1 MRPHE
6 ARDRRATVGG
16 NTLDDDWTTFTVGV
30 PRPLVATR
38 LRGKHPLVRAVDRIE
53 AAVLTMAVLLSV
65 VALPFAGAL
74 GTAVYDAGAKP
85 GQAAAGGVLLWAGVT
100 VFAVAIFVVVHR
112 ICDRAR
118 RSRWDKGLNQ
128 LAEAGDGT
136 TRDQA

>member
-6 ARDRRATVGG
+6 AGNRRAIAGG

-53 AAVLTMAVLLSV
+53 AAVVTMAVLLSV

-74 GTAVYDAGAKP
+74 GTAVYDAGAGP

-100 VFAVAIFVVVHR
+100 AFAVATIVVTHR

-118 RSRWDKGLNQ
+118 RARWDKGLSQ

-136 TRDQA
+136 ARDQT